1 MSASQVSGARS
12 VVRDFDQAFN
22 LLTGSKSV
30 HSAHDSLTTRGNAT
44 KRISGAKA
52 RAIGERLT
60 GNDRQVIDVL
70 RTVQL
75 ATGGQLRQLVWGD
88 GESAARS
95 ARRQL
100 AKLTSLR
107 VVARL
112 SYRPGGVRTGHD
124 GFVYILDVVG
134 QQVVSPGRPPR
145 RPRCPSPIFIEH
157 AVAVTNCYVVL
168 KQLEARRQIELV
180 HFDAEPNC
188 WRQYIGRGGAAMTLR
203 PDAFAITGAGDWED
217 RWFLEVDRG
226 TEYPSRIRSKAKQY
240 ISYWQSGREQAQS
253 DVFPK
258 VLFVAP
264 DALRVDQLVK
274 TLSSFETDHW
284 RLFQVTSAEQFADT
298 IRAGAGESEV
308 GS

>member
-1 MSASQVSGARS
+1 MSARQMSGARS
-12 VVRDFDQAFN
+12 GVRDFDRAYN
-22 LLTGSKSV
+22 LFTASKRSR
-30 HSAHDSLTTRGNAT
+30 SAHDSLTTRGDAT

-60 GNDRQVIDVL
+60 NNDRQVLDVL

-75 ATGGQLRQLVWGD
+75 ATGGQLRQLVWGE

-134 QQVVSPGRPPR
+134 QQVVSPGRSPR

-157 AVAVTNCYVVL
+157 TVAVTNCYLIL
-168 KQLEARRQIELV
+168 KQLEAQGQIELV
-180 HFDAEPNC
+180 HFDAEPYC
-188 WRQYIGRGGAAMTLR
+188 WRQYFGRGGTSMTLR
-203 PDAFAITGAGDWED
+203 PDAFTITGAGDWED

-226 TEYPSRIRSKAKQY
+226 TEYPSRIRAKAQQY

-264 DALRVDQLVK
+264 DPLRVHQLVK
-274 TLSSFETDHW
+274 TLSSLETGHW
-284 RLFQVTSAEQFADT
+284 RLFQVTTAEQFADT

-308 GS
+308 AP